1 MNQEHW
7 ILDTRLAGPVVQE
20 VGFHGFL
27 YGKAPADY
35 ATHVARQANLAPRE
49 FLLDLN
55 GSFSGFVRLGD
66 RILVFNDRY
75 GHGKVYVSESVEGVV
90 AGSSFNEV
98 VRRVKRRTP
107 DVIGILEFLRFG
119 YPLHDRTFLKEVRV
133 LPPGCCL
140 EIDSSSGK
148 RVQEERYWRYQ
159 FTENPSANA
168 DEMRERL
175 WQTLEVAVEDSF
187 ASPSGMCAVGN
198 SGGLDSRTILA
209 IAQSKG
215 FEFIAYTYGNP
226 SSDAVQIARRIA
238 ETLRLQQTELEI
250 KPDFLP
256 KYYELHQ
263 ERRPMITLASAW
275 YYSGIHLLPGC
286 TRNITGIYGDNT
298 LGVHLIDKYL
308 RMKNDWDLYEYHSLA
323 SDEYLSRLTHLPYDE
338 VRAHY
343 ESIMRGYRQPDRIK
357 RFDQW
362 NFENRQARF
371 IMEEAWVDFLGDME
385 PRCPFM
391 HNELVD
397 FALTLPFK
405 LRRNRLL
412 YQEAVAERCPEISRI
427 RLERTPHAVSDP
439 TWVRTGKSA
448 VWMAVRGI
456 ERLTGWNPYFHGVHK
471 HQREWMLSEPNLSF
485 IVENIRKPSPLFAD
499 LFNET
504 AIAANIHALLRENWS
519 VVSNLLTIKL
529 WLERFVGRTD

>member
-1 MNQEHW
+1 MSEVHW
-7 ILDTRLAGPVVQE
+7 ILDTRRARSVARDA
-20 VGFHGFL
+20 GFHGFL
-27 YGKAPADY
+27 YGKAPGDCTTY
-35 ATHVARQANLAPRE
+35 VSRQANLARDN

-55 GSFSGFVRLGD
+55 GGFSGFVRLDD

-75 GHGKVYVSESVEGVV
+75 GHGKVYLSESAEGVV
-90 AGSSFNEV
+90 AGSSFNDV
-98 VRRVKRRTP
+98 VRRVERRTP
-107 DVIGILEFLRFG
+107 DLIGILEFLRFG

-148 RVQEERYWRYQ
+148 RVREERYWRYQ
-159 FTENPSANA
+159 FTENPCARA

-187 ASPSGMCAVGN
+187 ASPSGTCAVGN
-198 SGGLDSRTILA
+198 SGGLDSRAILA

-215 FEFIAYTYGNP
+215 FELIAYTYGSP
-226 SSDAVQIARRIA
+226 SSDAVQIARRVA
-238 ETLRLQQTELEI
+238 KALRLQQTEIEV

-263 ERRPMITLASAW
+263 ERRPLTTLASAW
-275 YYSGIHLLPGC
+275 YYSGIHLLPEC

-298 LGVHLIDKYL
+298 LGVHLVDKYL
-308 RMKNDWDLYEYHSLA
+308 YMKNDWDLYNYHSLA
-323 SDEYLSRLTHLPYDE
+323 NDDYLSRLTLLRYDG

-343 ESIMRGYRQPDRIK
+343 ESIMRRFREPDRIK

-391 HNELVD
+391 HNSLVD
-397 FALTLPFK
+397 LALSIPFK
-405 LRRNRLL
+405 WRRNRLL
-412 YQEAVAERCPEISRI
+412 YQEALAERCPEISRI
-427 RLERTPHAVSDP
+427 RLERTPYTVSDP
-439 TWVRTGKSA
+439 SWLRAGKTA
-448 VWMAVRGI
+448 VWKTFRGI
-456 ERLTGWNPYFHGVHK
+456 ERLTGWNPYFHGIHK

-485 IVENIRKPSPLFAD
+485 IVRHIQRPSPVFAD
-499 LFNET
+499 LFNEA
-504 AIAANIHALLRENWS
+504 AIAANVHSLLSENWS

-529 WLERFVGRTD
+529 WLERFVEGTG